1 MPLKAEP
8 TLKAKTTIN
17 SRPILRSRRYREG
30 TRPLSK
36 IPLSASLHELA
47 RKIWFSDE
55 PITSSDDVYNL
66 YTGMMESSLYPTEM
80 KMHLIIFLT
89 Y

>member
-8 TLKAKTTIN
+8 TLKAKSKIN
-17 SRPILRSRRYREG
+17 ARQILRSRRYPEG

-47 RKIWFSDE
+47 CKIWFSDE

-66 YTGMMESSLYPTEM
+66 YTGMMESSLYTQPNSRACSQ
-80 KMHLIIFLT
+80 LIHE
-89 Y
+89 